1 MKIDLFDQFAVLMWE
16 QEALGKF
23 LITSWIIEMM
33 NGNLSE
39 IENSQPGDAE
49 WLLLKSPIWNV
60 HWNCKCIEWGEVHYT
75 LKNKAKMEIKCC
87 LKISTKMW
95 NWGFIM
101 WWISSHV
108 STCNVCITMKI
119 SQEKSSNEIDFK
131 IRKSFWDIFV
141 TKLCLKNSFEIVA
154 IILCNFGNKKKRLN

>member
-1 MKIDLFDQFAVLMWE
+1 MCSADVGAGSSREIFNYFLNYWDDEW
-16 QEALGKF
+16 KF
-23 LITSWIIEMM
+23 ERNWKFS
-33 NGNLSE
+33 
-39 IENSQPGDAE
+39 GDAE